1 MGQNITQ
8 FQLKVQ
14 NSHWV
19 PIDQTFRSGQL
30 RKTDIT
36 EGREMHSLERS
47 LRQEELHYLVVFFFS
62 FNCEKFIIFSMPE
75 VN

>member
-1 MGQNITQ
+1 MGKNITQ

-14 NSHWV
+14 NSRWV

-36 EGREMHSLERS
+36 EGREIPSLE
-47 LRQEELHYLVVFFFS
+47 
-62 FNCEKFIIFSMPE
+62 
-75 VN
+75 